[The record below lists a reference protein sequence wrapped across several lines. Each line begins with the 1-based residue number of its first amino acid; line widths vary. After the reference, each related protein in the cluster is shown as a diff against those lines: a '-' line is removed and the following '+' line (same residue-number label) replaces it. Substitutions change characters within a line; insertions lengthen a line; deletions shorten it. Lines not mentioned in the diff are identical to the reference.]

1 VVAGLLALAVLMTG
15 LNIGGWRDRLLGRPR
30 PGLIK
35 SLAVLP
41 LENRSHDPEQDYFAD
56 GMTDELITEL
66 AGLNAVRVISRTSV
80 MRFKNTDKS
89 LPEIARAL
97 NVDAVVEGSVQGP
110 RDRRHGIRRFNTRTS
125 LADRIGRNLQN
136 KLHRRLIE
144 IVLRKCG
151 REIDE
156 APNQNQQFRRQCF
169 HSARRCDS
177 HDFLSAATPDFLA
190 RLLTARGLQR
200 SVAPRRHRR
209 YQLAP

>member
-1 VVAGLLALAVLMTG
+1 MLV
-15 LNIGGWRDRLLGRPR
+15 
-30 PGLIK
+30 
-35 SLAVLP
+35 
-41 LENRSHDPEQDYFAD
+41 
-56 GMTDELITEL
+56 
-66 AGLNAVRVISRTSV
+66 
-80 MRFKNTDKS
+80 
-89 LPEIARAL
+89 EI
-97 NVDAVVEGSVQGP
+97 VVEGPMQGP
-110 RDRRHGIRRFNTRTS
+110 PNRRRRIRLFDPSTS

-190 RLLTARGLQR
+190 RLLTARLAAVRRAKTTSPISIGTMSKIGRR
-200 SVAPRRHRR
+200 SACNGSA
-209 YQLAP
+209 LAREPKLTCLDVF